1 MAVDG
6 KVLHGSRVPGRKSVW
21 LLAAMSHAGTVLGHR
36 QIADKSNE
44 TPFLHFAPVQPLD
57 SGT

>member
-1 MAVDG
+1 MDG
-6 KVLHGSRVPGRKSVW
+6 KILHGSRVPGRKSVW
-21 LLAAMSHAGTVLGHR
+21 LLAAVSHAGTVLGHR

-44 TPFLHFAPVQPLD
+44 TPFLRFAPVQPLD